1 MNKFEEFMASMAS
14 KRKKTVNEKSETGGG
29 LKTSDGKEFDC
40 IGVDAIKTALCGC
53 PLETLKDI
61 GKVELFDRLAE
72 NFIKAN
78 TKQDLDSFVK
88 HQLIIKLAKIIFR

>member
-1 MNKFEEFMASMAS
+1 MNKFEEFMASMAK
-14 KRKKTVNEKSETGGG
+14 KRENHVNEKYETGGG

>member
-1 MNKFEEFMASMAS
+1 M
-14 KRKKTVNEKSETGGG
+14 KSLKQGGG

-88 HQLIIKLAKIIFR
+88 HQLIIKLAKIILR